1 MLLAAPAGAYICCFP
16 ETRACHSRFG
26 AANYISPA
34 PTLAGMPLN
43 GYLAELDRPMQAEEA
58 ERVISYMKK
67 LAPSK
72 EALVMQCAEHLEQNK
87 TLAALLTVSYALNEG
102 EILLKCQDDD
112 TDLVS
117 EFDRLLQEDDDP
129 KK

>member
-26 AANYISPA
+26 AVNYISPT

-72 EALVMQCAEHLEQNK
+72 EVC
-87 TLAALLTVSYALNEG
+87 
-102 EILLKCQDDD
+102 
-112 TDLVS
+112 
-117 EFDRLLQEDDDP
+117 
-129 KK
+129 